1 MNMAKAAYEAPV
13 LRVHGKVETLTRGG
27 ATGAT
32 SDAVFP
38 VGTPATDVT
47 FS

>member
-1 MNMAKAAYEAPV
+1 MTKENYVKPV
-13 LRVHGKVETLTRGG
+13 LRVHGKVEDVTKGG
-27 ATGAT
+27 STGSS

-38 VGTPATDVT
+38 VGTPTADLT